1 MPGRYQL
8 WLTDDKG
15 ARIATLNGAKEFS
28 ASRVAN
34 GIGQLSMTL
43 PATFDINLIDA
54 PDRMVQVWRAPRGS
68 SAKKLWR
75 PYFVRWFEY
84 QTQSNREF
92 LIIGGPDVNDLLR
105 RRIVAA
111 FSGSAQ
117 ATKFDVAD
125 DVMKEIVTE
134 SIADGI
140 DPAPDEGTRVWA
152 DLSIQGDAGAGPII
166 RKAFA
171 FKKLL
176 TPQGGGV
183 LPAIA
188 KAAREEGT
196 EVFFDIRVKTV
207 SSSAITFEFQTF
219 IGQPGPDVSDRVL
232 FSREKGTLKNATYRK
247 DRSQEVNYVYAG
259 GQQPGAA
266 RNVQQVAD
274 STRYLESQWN
284 RCEGFADAR
293 NQASDDSVTAA
304 GNALLERGR
313 PIERAGGT
321 PVDTRSTR
329 FGRDWDFGYKVGF
342 KYRNIEFD
350 AIVRALTLTV
360 KGRRETIGTR
370 LDAER

>member
-8 WLTDDKG
+8 WLTDDRG
-15 ARIATLNGAKEFS
+15 LRIATLNTAKEFS

-43 PATFDINLIDA
+43 PATFDINLIDQ
-54 PDRMVQVWRAPRGS
+54 PDRMVQVWRSPRGS

-92 LIIGGPDVNDLLR
+92 LIIGGPDINDLLR

-111 FSGSAQ
+111 FAGSIQ

-125 DVMKEIVTE
+125 DVMKEVVTE

-140 DPAPDEGTRVWA
+140 DPAPDEGTRVWSG
-152 DLSIQGDAGAGPII
+152 LSIQGDAGAGPII

-188 KAAREEGT
+188 KATREEGT
-196 EVFFDIRVKTV
+196 EVFFDIVVKTV

-232 FSREKGTLKNATYRK
+232 FSREKGTLKNVTYRK
-247 DRSQEVNYVYAG
+247 DRSQGVNYVYSG

-274 STRYLESQWN
+274 ATRYLESQWN

-293 NQASDDSVTAA
+293 NQASDASVTAA

-329 FGRDWDFGYKVGF
+329 FGRDWDFGYRVGF
-342 KYRNIEFD
+342 KYRNIEFG
-350 AIVRALTLTV
+350 AIVRAVTLTV
-360 KGRRETIGTR
+360 KRRRETIGTR